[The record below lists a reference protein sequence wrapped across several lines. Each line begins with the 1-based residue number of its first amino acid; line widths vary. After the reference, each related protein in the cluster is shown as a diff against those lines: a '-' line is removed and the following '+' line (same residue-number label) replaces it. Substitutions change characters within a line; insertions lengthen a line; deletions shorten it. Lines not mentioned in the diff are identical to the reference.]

1 MPKKLISWVLPWT
14 VHPDGSWQSVEIDP
28 RGNGHFK
35 FFRCCA
41 VIRLIGLADIF
52 WHISERYEPRVQ
64 GLVCSLTVAKLMNVS
79 ELLANLT
86 L

>member
-1 MPKKLISWVLPWT
+1 
-14 VHPDGSWQSVEIDP
+14 
-28 RGNGHFK
+28 
-35 FFRCCA
+35 